1 MKKNN
6 AQTVPMLILAG
17 LLFASF
23 MVFESGFHGPD
34 EPIYFAYTQSVA
46 ENGDLNPVD
55 QMNAAGSPMSVTGN
69 YMAPD
74 YHNSGGVVLWLPFY
88 VLGKAS
94 WFIAGALKLA
104 PLHGAGLSAFTHTA
118 MSLST
123 VVFGF
128 AALLLTYILCRY
140 FVRPAWAITSVVVM
154 LFGTPFFYYW
164 VYDTGNAN
172 IAITLASVVSLL
184 FLKSILARRAPY
196 WFMYGLF
203 FSFCMVVK
211 IDIRAQIISI
221 AAVAVYQIMRGK
233 ISWKSVVSFC
243 TGMAFFYVMKII
255 NNAVLFRSLWAEEF
269 MFANLLKLPAGSYD
283 ALFDPY
289 RGLFYMSP
297 VLYLVIAGIV
307 AAAFF
312 VFARTKHSFGR
323 RASSRVMFLLFLS
336 APVVVKLV
344 LFRNLFQTFDSSFI
358 FRHLMTEWPVLV
370 LLLAFLLEKLPAV
383 WKGICIGLAG
393 LGIIANFVSL
403 SQFMAGL
410 DWLTATGIVA
420 KTDTLFNVRLALDEL
435 FRIRAIPVKIAVA
448 VPILAAAMMVTW
460 VIRRVRRSIPWTV
473 MTTLAV
479 CAFYAAVTA
488 ANWFVHDRNMLQL
501 RRSGFFDNA
510 VAVES
515 LETVFERNEVSYALL
530 SLERFYSE
538 RGDLACSRS
547 VNESKPADGLMRN
560 SLSFYPGPIEAYRDI
575 RTRLEAQGRYA
586 MAIECY
592 KRLIAINPGNIDLY
606 PALGDLYYACGDYAA
621 AAQCYKETIGHDEG
635 FILMYFKTGD
645 AYAKAGNKDEA
656 VRWLETAFARAQN
669 SRFSASWLRYIK
681 LLGEIHEE
689 SGRYKDAVRAYTAAL
704 AYRPDDSDIIIN
716 CALVYE
722 RLGDYPSAIALLER
736 MTGDS
741 AAGAYANQKAGEL
754 YAFMGDTKKAEA
766 HLLKSLM
773 IDQRNPAV
781 HMALGD
787 LYAKERSYDKAVKAY
802 DKAVSIAPYT
812 YPAYFGI
819 AELYI
824 DQGDIVRAEEI
835 LTRLT
840 RQNID
845 RADVYLRLAQYFNRI
860 NNAERAGTYA
870 TKAHELDPGMTAVY
884 AILGEAAAT
893 EADYRRAIEWFEKA
907 SNADIDSPSILARL
921 GECYAMVND
930 HEKAA
935 ASYRHAIK
943 LSPGDFD
950 NYIVLGDILAK
961 SGRADEAIACLREA
975 AAIDERAP
983 RIYIKLGKLYLKK
996 GAYENAIESFMRVL
1010 KLDPE
1015 SVEVYSMLADACEAL
1030 DRKDEALDAVRKLV
1044 ALKPDDAGGYNR
1056 LAHLYAA
1063 RGIRDAARTAFEKAI
1078 ELDPLSH
1085 DSYAGLAMLD
1095 AEENDYRNAIDMIEQ
1110 AVGSMARNRPYLIEA
1125 LHNFQMALTLS
1136 PNAQGFSRVGALY
1149 FQMGEYE
1156 KAIEAYQEALSM
1168 SPADVGSLTAIASV
1182 LQNKHDYAGAFEYLQ
1197 KAVRIDPD
1205 GSTLLRSLAVV
1216 CAQLG
1221 KDDEVSRYVGLMP
1234 SSLLSD
1240 PVLCET
1246 MASVYEQR
1254 EDHAAA
1260 LSWFERILENDPRN
1274 TAIGLRAATSALR
1287 CNKAGTAAAIYKT
1300 ILSYD
1305 PAAKDV
1311 TAGLADILCAQG
1323 DYGQAADYLHK
1334 AAAVQENKHW
1344 INMRLADIY
1353 GRLGKYNH
1361 AVTYYRKALKAD
1373 PEDVTAYL
1381 ALGDVYEKMRMD
1393 GQAEALYGKAIALF
1407 PRNARLRE
1415 VRASARLRKN
1425 QYADALADIK
1435 QALEIEPR
1443 SLAAFKILGTIH
1455 VMLKMYDD
1463 ALKVYGDALAL
1474 YPGDI
1479 ELHERRAAALREK
1492 GDYAGAVEALKRSL
1506 AFDPGRTWLYRTIA
1520 ETAEEGKMR
1529 DTAVEY
1535 YLTSMAY
1542 AEDSGQV
1549 YVRIG
1554 NMLYDDRDYRQALD
1568 YYKKAEDGI
1577 GDDKAGLY
1585 VRIGETSDRAGRA
1598 EDAEIY
1604 YQKALAA
1611 DRGQVKAMTL
1621 LADLH
1626 ERRAAAL
1633 REKGDYAGAV
1643 EALKRSLAFDPGR
1656 TWLYRTIA
1664 ETAEE
1669 GKMRD
1674 TAIEYFREYSSL
1686 YPDSRE
1692 TDLAIGQLYA
1702 EKKDYENALVYL
1714 KKGAGH
1720 ARDTCS
1726 VFFLIADLCEKT
1738 GQLQEQIRYL
1748 KMALEECPQTAVI
1761 YQRMGDL
1768 HARAGDVQEALKNYE
1783 RSFDENP
1790 RNAGLCETIA
1800 LLYQKQQ
1807 LYGKAEE
1814 YIKRALEIDPGRIL
1828 LYRRLAELAEQSGE
1842 TPRAMEYYRQYLLLD
1857 PQAGDICVILGE
1869 LLFARGEAR
1878 EGMEYMARSAQIL
1891 PNKSQLYTR
1900 MAEMAMAS
1908 ARYGEAVKYLE
1919 LSLELDP
1926 GCVYLYLLLAR
1937 AYYSSGEDREAMRYY
1952 EKAELNGFDT
1962 VEVHQTLASL
1972 YRLHGDASNL
1982 RREIEALRRLKV
1994 DENVIRDLE

>member
-1 MKKNN
+1 
-6 AQTVPMLILAG
+6 
-17 LLFASF
+17 
-23 MVFESGFHGPD
+23 
-34 EPIYFAYTQSVA
+34 
-46 ENGDLNPVD
+46 
-55 QMNAAGSPMSVTGN
+55 
-69 YMAPD
+69 
-74 YHNSGGVVLWLPFY
+74 
-88 VLGKAS
+88 
-94 WFIAGALKLA
+94 
-104 PLHGAGLSAFTHTA
+104 
-118 MSLST
+118 
-123 VVFGF
+123 
-128 AALLLTYILCRY
+128 
-140 FVRPAWAITSVVVM
+140 
-154 LFGTPFFYYW
+154 
-164 VYDTGNAN
+164 
-172 IAITLASVVSLL
+172 
-184 FLKSILARRAPY
+184 
-196 WFMYGLF
+196 
-203 FSFCMVVK
+203 
-211 IDIRAQIISI
+211 
-221 AAVAVYQIMRGK
+221 
-233 ISWKSVVSFC
+233 
-243 TGMAFFYVMKII
+243 
-255 NNAVLFRSLWAEEF
+255 
-269 MFANLLKLPAGSYD
+269 
-283 ALFDPY
+283 
-289 RGLFYMSP
+289 
-297 VLYLVIAGIV
+297 
-307 AAAFF
+307 
-312 VFARTKHSFGR
+312 
-323 RASSRVMFLLFLS
+323 
-336 APVVVKLV
+336 
-344 LFRNLFQTFDSSFI
+344 
-358 FRHLMTEWPVLV
+358 
-370 LLLAFLLEKLPAV
+370 
-383 WKGICIGLAG
+383 
-393 LGIIANFVSL
+393 GIIANFVSL

-547 VNESKPADGLMRN
+547 VNEAKAADGPMRN

-606 PALGDLYYACGDYAA
+606 PALGDLYYASGDYAA
-621 AAQCYKETIGHDEG
+621 AAQYYKETIGHDEG

-722 RLGDYPSAIALLER
+722 RLGDYPSAIGLLER

-840 RQNID
+840 RQKID

-860 NNAERAGTYA
+860 NNTERAGTYA
-870 TKAHELDPGMTAVY
+870 TKAHEPDPGMTAVY

-935 ASYRHAIK
+935 ASYRQAIK
-943 LSPGDFD
+943 LVPGDLE
-950 NYIVLGDILAK
+950 NYINLGDILAE
-961 SGRADEAIACLREA
+961 SGRVDEAIECLREA
-975 AAIDERAP
+975 AAIDAGAT
-983 RIYIKLGKLYLKK
+983 RIYSKLGKLYLKR
-996 GAYENAIESFMRVL
+996 GAYESAIESFMRVL
-1010 KLDPE
+1010 KPDPA
-1015 SVEVYSMLADACEAL
+1015 SVEGYAMLADAYEAL
-1030 DRKDEALDAVRKLV
+1030 DKKDEAIDAVRKLV
-1044 ALKPDDAGGYNR
+1044 ELKPDDAGGYNR

-1085 DSYAGLAMLD
+1085 DSYAGLGMLD
-1095 AEENDYRNAIDMIEQ
+1095 AEENDYGNAIEMIEQ
-1110 AVGSMARNRPYLIEA
+1110 AVQSMAHNRPYLTEA
-1125 LHNFQMALTLS
+1125 LHNFQLALKLS

-1149 FQMGEYE
+1149 FQMGAYD
-1156 KAIEAYQEALSM
+1156 KAIDAYEQALSM
-1168 SPADVGSLTAIASV
+1168 SPADVGSLTAIASA
-1182 LQNKHDYAGAFEYLQ
+1182 LQNKNDYAGALGYLQ
-1197 KAVRIDPD
+1197 KAARLDPD
-1205 GSTLLRSLAVV
+1205 GRALLQSLAVV
-1216 CAQLG
+1216 CARLG
-1221 KDDEVSRYVGLMP
+1221 KDDEVSRYIGLMP
-1234 SSLLSD
+1234 GSSLRD

-1254 EDHAAA
+1254 GDHAAA
-1260 LSWFERILENDPRN
+1260 LSWFEKILEMDPRN
-1274 TAIGLRAATSALR
+1274 TAIGRRAAASALR
-1287 CNKAGTAAAIYKT
+1287 CNKAGTAAAIYKK

-1323 DYGQAADYLHK
+1323 DHGQASGYLQK
-1334 AAAVQENKHW
+1334 AAAVQEEKHW
-1344 INMRLADIY
+1344 IYMRLADIY
-1353 GRLGKYNH
+1353 GRLGKYTH
-1361 AVTYYRKALKAD
+1361 AVEYYRKALKAD
-1373 PEDVTAYL
+1373 PEDVSAYL

-1492 GDYAGAVEALKRSL
+1492 GDYANAVEALKRSL
-1506 AFDPGRTWLYRTIA
+1506 A
-1520 ETAEEGKMR
+1520 
-1529 DTAVEY
+1529 
-1535 YLTSMAY
+1535 
-1542 AEDSGQV
+1542 
-1549 YVRIG
+1549 
-1554 NMLYDDRDYRQALD
+1554 
-1568 YYKKAEDGI
+1568 
-1577 GDDKAGLY
+1577 
-1585 VRIGETSDRAGRA
+1585 
-1598 EDAEIY
+1598 
-1604 YQKALAA
+1604 
-1611 DRGQVKAMTL
+1611 
-1621 LADLH
+1621 
-1626 ERRAAAL
+1626 
-1633 REKGDYAGAV
+1633 
-1643 EALKRSLAFDPGR
+1643 
-1656 TWLYRTIA
+1656 
-1664 ETAEE
+1664 
-1669 GKMRD
+1669 
-1674 TAIEYFREYSSL
+1674 
-1686 YPDSRE
+1686 
-1692 TDLAIGQLYA
+1692 
-1702 EKKDYENALVYL
+1702 
-1714 KKGAGH
+1714 
-1720 ARDTCS
+1720 
-1726 VFFLIADLCEKT
+1726 
-1738 GQLQEQIRYL
+1738 
-1748 KMALEECPQTAVI
+1748 
-1761 YQRMGDL
+1761 
-1768 HARAGDVQEALKNYE
+1768 
-1783 RSFDENP
+1783 
-1790 RNAGLCETIA
+1790 
-1800 LLYQKQQ
+1800 
-1807 LYGKAEE
+1807 
-1814 YIKRALEIDPGRIL
+1814 
-1828 LYRRLAELAEQSGE
+1828 
-1842 TPRAMEYYRQYLLLD
+1842 
-1857 PQAGDICVILGE
+1857 
-1869 LLFARGEAR
+1869 
-1878 EGMEYMARSAQIL
+1878 
-1891 PNKSQLYTR
+1891 
-1900 MAEMAMAS
+1900 
-1908 ARYGEAVKYLE
+1908 
-1919 LSLELDP
+1919 
-1926 GCVYLYLLLAR
+1926 
-1937 AYYSSGEDREAMRYY
+1937 
-1952 EKAELNGFDT
+1952 
-1962 VEVHQTLASL
+1962 
-1972 YRLHGDASNL
+1972 
-1982 RREIEALRRLKV
+1982 
-1994 DENVIRDLE
+1994 